1 LHRARVIKSRLLV
14 NTERVRKSL
23 PQHVKHPLAGQTSTF
38 GNSGLV
44 YDLRLISAA
53 REALAVL
60 SLSPTPPS
68 VASAPGG
75 SLAQTESNT
84 DSNIPWL
91 AANQVTVATGGS
103 SATSNPT
110 PTLDRSP
117 TPPLLYP
124 SSPTVVSHT
133 SPQSF

>member
-1 LHRARVIKSRLLV
+1 MHHARVIKSRLVV
-14 NTERVRKSL
+14 NMERARKSL
-23 PQHVKHPLAGQTSTF
+23 SQHVKLPLAGQTSTF
-38 GNSGLV
+38 GDSGLI

-68 VASAPGG
+68 VALAPGW

-84 DSNIPWL
+84 GSSIPWL

-103 SATSNPT
+103 SATSNTT

-124 SSPTVVSHT
+124 SSPTAVSHT